1 MITKILI
8 LLVIVTVIAVITTLV
23 GSSKGGVPETLQMA
37 KEDPLTAPVT
47 PTEALGDSMATL
59 TDRAIA
65 ATQYQMLEDSF
76 NKHCPED
83 AMTEDVKKTFRHMAS
98 HLATIGTNV
107 DPNEVL
113 TPVKDGVP
121 PGWDLN

>member
-8 LLVIVTVIAVITTLV
+8 LLAIVTVIAVIVSIVYSIKGEIVVVEREAVLPMTEPTT
-23 GSSKGGVPETLQMA
+23 
-37 KEDPLTAPVT
+37 TADM
-47 PTEALGDSMATL
+47 LGDSMATL
-59 TDRAIA
+59 SDRAIA

-113 TPVKDGVP
+113 TPVKEGVP

>member
-8 LLVIVTVIAVITTLV
+8 LLAIVTVIAVIVSIIGSAKGEIVVEEKEAVLPMTEPTT
-23 GSSKGGVPETLQMA
+23 
-37 KEDPLTAPVT
+37 TADM
-47 PTEALGDSMATL
+47 LGDSMATL
-59 TDRAIA
+59 SDRAIA

-76 NKHCPED
+76 KRNCSED
-83 AMTEDVKKTFRHMAS
+83 DMTEDVKKTFNHLAS
-98 HLATIGTNV
+98 HLATIGTKV

-113 TPVKDGVP
+113 TPVKEGVP